1 MVWFDCECGESL
13 KKPSVGKHFLSKRC
27 NYITCVDCNT
37 TFHGTEYEL
46 HTRCISEA
54 QKYMGKLY
62 DADSVKRE
70 GAKQDSWIDA
80 VYDALQEYEG
90 PMKYLV
96 EKLAMYDNIPRKQ
109 KAFVNFVSN
118 SLNLKREPQTAE
130 KLWNIVSQATANI
143 AQARETGP
151 SMQTSKPWTSFKDET
166 IDILRAN
173 GGSMNWKLLQA
184 NLCKRRR
191 VTHPEEDPDRM
202 RFDVLANIPIEF
214 LSSTKPVVSL
224 E

>member
-1 MVWFDCECGESL
+1 
-13 KKPSVGKHFLSKRC
+13 
-27 NYITCVDCNT
+27 
-37 TFHGTEYEL
+37 
-46 HTRCISEA
+46 
-54 QKYMGKLY
+54 MGKLY

-90 PMKYLV
+90 PMKYLA

-109 KAFVNFVSN
+109 KAFVSFVSN

-130 KLWNIVSQATANI
+130 KLWNIVSQATANS

-151 SMQTSKPWTSFKDET
+151 SKQTSKPWTSYKDET